1 MPQDV
6 IADWAA
12 YLEGIA
18 ASDDWRADLYH
29 EAEHEQ
35 DWLPEELDGVAR
47 RALEIMDE
55 LSRDAKARAWSPE
68 SALTRE
74 CRNEL
79 KRQLAE
85 CAAEMRA
92 FARGEVQEN

>member
-1 MPQDV
+1 MGIEAVDE
-6 IADWAA
+6 WAG

-18 ASDDWRADLYH
+18 ASDEWRPDLYH

-35 DWLPEELDGVAR
+35 DWLPDELDGVAR

-68 SALTRE
+68 SALAPER
-74 CRNEL
+74 RIEL
-79 KRQLAE
+79 KARLAE

-92 FARGEVQEN
+92 FARKG